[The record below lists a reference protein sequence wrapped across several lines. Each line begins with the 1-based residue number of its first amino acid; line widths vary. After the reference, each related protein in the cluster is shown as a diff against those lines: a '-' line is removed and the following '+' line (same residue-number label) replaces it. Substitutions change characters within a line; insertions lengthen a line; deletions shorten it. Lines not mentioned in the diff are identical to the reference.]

1 MQLSYHYSTTREN
14 YAYICSVMLD
24 ILAIHWNIDPVLLHL
39 GPISLRWYSLLF
51 VSGFIFGWYMV
62 RSFYRREGVDE
73 KLLDPL
79 LYTMLISVIVGARL
93 GHCIF
98 YDPQYYFGS
107 WQGFLEVFQPWQG
120 GLASHG
126 GAIGIIIGLLWYVNK
141 YGKKEGF
148 DFFWLADR
156 IVLVV
161 CFAGACIRL
170 GNFFN
175 SEIIGYNTT
184 LPWGIVFDRTGDPNP
199 KHPTMLYEALT
210 YLTMGVVMIWLYR
223 KKLDKLYRGELFGIF
238 LTFCFGMRGLLEF
251 TKAPS
256 VTVFTIG
263 DVVINMG
270 HLLSFPFAIAGIA
283 FWIWSVKRGV
293 PATIQRQPYRTPK
306 KA

>member
-1 MQLSYHYSTTREN
+1 
-14 YAYICSVMLD
+14 MLD
-24 ILAIHWNIDPVLLHL
+24 ILTIHWNVDPVLLHL

-51 VSGFIFGWYMV
+51 VSGFIFGWYMF

-107 WQGFLEVFQPWQG
+107 WQGFLEVFQPWKG

-126 GAIGIIIGLLWYVNK
+126 GAIGIILGLLWYTNK

-293 PATIQRQPYRTPK
+293 PAAIQRQPYRTPK

>member
-1 MQLSYHYSTTREN
+1 
-14 YAYICSVMLD
+14 MLD
-24 ILAIHWNIDPVLLHL
+24 ILTIHWNVDPVLLHL

-107 WQGFLEVFQPWQG
+107 WQGFLEVFQPWKG

-293 PATIQRQPYRTPK
+293 PAAIQRQPYRTPK

>member
-1 MQLSYHYSTTREN
+1 
-14 YAYICSVMLD
+14 MLD
-24 ILAIHWNIDPVLLHL
+24 ILAIHWNVDPVLLHL

-73 KLLDPL
+73 RLLDPL
-79 LYTMLISVIVGARL
+79 LYAMLISVIVGARL

-107 WQGFLEVFQPWQG
+107 WQGFLEVFQPWKG

-126 GAIGIIIGLLWYVNK
+126 GAIGIIIGLLWYTNK

-293 PATIQRQPYRTPK
+293 PAAIQRQPYRTPK

>member
-1 MQLSYHYSTTREN
+1 
-14 YAYICSVMLD
+14 MLD
-24 ILAIHWNIDPVLLHL
+24 ILAIHWNVDPVLLHL

-73 KLLDPL
+73 RLLDPL
-79 LYTMLISVIVGARL
+79 LYAMLISVIVGARL

-107 WQGFLEVFQPWQG
+107 WQGFLEVFQPWKG

-126 GAIGIIIGLLWYVNK
+126 GAIGIIIGLLWYTNK

>member
-1 MQLSYHYSTTREN
+1 
-14 YAYICSVMLD
+14 MLD
-24 ILAIHWNIDPVLLHL
+24 ILAIHWNVDPVLLHL

-62 RSFYRREGVDE
+62 RGFYRREGVDE
-73 KLLDPL
+73 RLLDPL
-79 LYTMLISVIVGARL
+79 LYAMLISVIVGARL

-107 WQGFLEVFQPWQG
+107 WQGFLEVFQPWKG

-126 GAIGIIIGLLWYVNK
+126 GAIGIIIGLLWYTNK

-161 CFAGACIRL
+161 GFAGACIRL

-293 PATIQRQPYRTPK
+293 PAAIQRQPYRTPK

>member
-1 MQLSYHYSTTREN
+1 
-14 YAYICSVMLD
+14 MLD

-107 WQGFLEVFQPWQG
+107 WQGFLEVFQPWKG

-283 FWIWSVKRGV
+283 FWIWSVRRGV

>member
-1 MQLSYHYSTTREN
+1 
-14 YAYICSVMLD
+14 MLD
-24 ILAIHWNIDPVLLHL
+24 ILAIHWNIDPVLFHL

-107 WQGFLEVFQPWQG
+107 WQGFLEVFQPWKG

>member
-1 MQLSYHYSTTREN
+1 M
-14 YAYICSVMLD
+14 
-24 ILAIHWNIDPVLLHL
+24 
-39 GPISLRWYSLLF
+39 
-51 VSGFIFGWYMV
+51 
-62 RSFYRREGVDE
+62 
-73 KLLDPL
+73 
-79 LYTMLISVIVGARL
+79 
-93 GHCIF
+93 
-98 YDPQYYFGS
+98 
-107 WQGFLEVFQPWQG
+107 FQPWKG

-270 HLLSFPFAIAGIA
+270 HLLSFPFAIAGIV

-293 PATIQRQPYRTPK
+293 PAAIQRQPYRTPK

>member
-1 MQLSYHYSTTREN
+1 
-14 YAYICSVMLD
+14 MLD
-24 ILAIHWNIDPVLLHL
+24 ILAIHWNVDPVLLHL

-107 WQGFLEVFQPWQG
+107 WQGFLEVFQPWKG

-126 GAIGIIIGLLWYVNK
+126 GAIGIIIGLLWYTNK

-283 FWIWSVKRGV
+283 FWIWSVRRGV

>member
-1 MQLSYHYSTTREN
+1 
-14 YAYICSVMLD
+14 MLD

-62 RSFYRREGVDE
+62 RGFYRREGVDE

-107 WQGFLEVFQPWQG
+107 WQGFLEVFQPWKG

>member
-1 MQLSYHYSTTREN
+1 
-14 YAYICSVMLD
+14 MLD

-107 WQGFLEVFQPWQG
+107 WQGFLEVFQPWKG

-184 LPWGIVFDRTGDPNP
+184 LPWGIVFERTGDPNP

>member
-1 MQLSYHYSTTREN
+1 
-14 YAYICSVMLD
+14 MLD

-62 RSFYRREGVDE
+62 RSFYRRAGVDE

-107 WQGFLEVFQPWQG
+107 WQGFLEVFQPWKG

>member
-1 MQLSYHYSTTREN
+1 M
-14 YAYICSVMLD
+14 
-24 ILAIHWNIDPVLLHL
+24 
-39 GPISLRWYSLLF
+39 
-51 VSGFIFGWYMV
+51 
-62 RSFYRREGVDE
+62 
-73 KLLDPL
+73 
-79 LYTMLISVIVGARL
+79 
-93 GHCIF
+93 
-98 YDPQYYFGS
+98 
-107 WQGFLEVFQPWQG
+107 
-120 GLASHG
+120 
-126 GAIGIIIGLLWYVNK
+126 LWYTNK

>member
-1 MQLSYHYSTTREN
+1 
-14 YAYICSVMLD
+14 MLD
-24 ILAIHWNIDPVLLHL
+24 ILTIHWNVDPVLLHL

-73 KLLDPL
+73 RLLDPL

-107 WQGFLEVFQPWQG
+107 WQGFLEVFQPWKG

-126 GAIGIIIGLLWYVNK
+126 GAIGIILGLLWYTNK

>member
-1 MQLSYHYSTTREN
+1 
-14 YAYICSVMLD
+14 MLD

-73 KLLDPL
+73 RLLDPL
-79 LYTMLISVIVGARL
+79 LYAMLISVIVGARL

-107 WQGFLEVFQPWQG
+107 WQGFLEVFQPWKG

>member
-1 MQLSYHYSTTREN
+1 
-14 YAYICSVMLD
+14 MLD

-107 WQGFLEVFQPWQG
+107 WQGFLEVFQPWKG

-126 GAIGIIIGLLWYVNK
+126 GAIGIIIGLLWYTNK

>member
-1 MQLSYHYSTTREN
+1 
-14 YAYICSVMLD
+14 MLD
-24 ILAIHWNIDPVLLHL
+24 ILTIHWNVDPVLLHL

-51 VSGFIFGWYMV
+51 VSGFIFGWYMF

-107 WQGFLEVFQPWQG
+107 WQGFLEVFQPWKG

-126 GAIGIIIGLLWYVNK
+126 GAIGIILGLLWYTNK

>member
-1 MQLSYHYSTTREN
+1 
-14 YAYICSVMLD
+14 MLD
-24 ILAIHWNIDPVLLHL
+24 ILTIHWNVDPVLLHL

-107 WQGFLEVFQPWQG
+107 WQGFLEVFQPWKG

-126 GAIGIIIGLLWYVNK
+126 GAIGIIIGIIWYVKK

-148 DFFWLADR
+148 DFFWIADR

-175 SEIIGYNTT
+175 SEIIGYNTN

-199 KHPTMLYEALT
+199 KHPTMLYEAFT
-210 YLTMGVVMIWLYR
+210 YLTMGIVMMWLYR
-223 KKLDKLYRGELFGIF
+223 KKLDKLYSGELFGIF
-238 LTFCFGMRGLLEF
+238 LTFCFGVRGLLEF

>member
-1 MQLSYHYSTTREN
+1 
-14 YAYICSVMLD
+14 MLD
-24 ILAIHWNIDPVLLHL
+24 ILAIHWNVDPVLLHL

-73 KLLDPL
+73 RLLDPL
-79 LYTMLISVIVGARL
+79 LYAMLISVIVGARL

-107 WQGFLEVFQPWQG
+107 WQGFLEVFQPWKG

-126 GAIGIIIGLLWYVNK
+126 GAIGIIIGLLWYTNK

-283 FWIWSVKRGV
+283 FWVWSVKRGV
-293 PATIQRQPYRTPK
+293 PAAIQRQPYRTPK

>member
-1 MQLSYHYSTTREN
+1 
-14 YAYICSVMLD
+14 MLD
-24 ILAIHWNIDPVLLHL
+24 ILTIHWNVDPVLLHL

-107 WQGFLEVFQPWQG
+107 WQGFLEVFQPWKG

-263 DVVINMG
+263 EVVINMG

>member
-1 MQLSYHYSTTREN
+1 
-14 YAYICSVMLD
+14 MLD

-107 WQGFLEVFQPWQG
+107 WQGFLEVFQPWKG

-126 GAIGIIIGLLWYVNK
+126 GAIGIIIGLLWYTNK

-283 FWIWSVKRGV
+283 FWIWSVRRGV

>member
-1 MQLSYHYSTTREN
+1 
-14 YAYICSVMLD
+14 MLD

-107 WQGFLEVFQPWQG
+107 WEGFLEVFQPWKG

>member
-1 MQLSYHYSTTREN
+1 M
-14 YAYICSVMLD
+14 
-24 ILAIHWNIDPVLLHL
+24 
-39 GPISLRWYSLLF
+39 
-51 VSGFIFGWYMV
+51 
-62 RSFYRREGVDE
+62 
-73 KLLDPL
+73 
-79 LYTMLISVIVGARL
+79 
-93 GHCIF
+93 
-98 YDPQYYFGS
+98 
-107 WQGFLEVFQPWQG
+107 
-120 GLASHG
+120 
-126 GAIGIIIGLLWYVNK
+126 NK

-238 LTFCFGMRGLLEF
+238 LTFCFGIRGLLEF

-270 HLLSFPFAIAGIA
+270 HLLSFPFASAGIA

-293 PATIQRQPYRTPK
+293 PAAIQRQP
-306 KA
+306 

>member
-1 MQLSYHYSTTREN
+1 
-14 YAYICSVMLD
+14 MLD

-73 KLLDPL
+73 RLLDPL
-79 LYTMLISVIVGARL
+79 LYAMLISVIVGARL

-107 WQGFLEVFQPWQG
+107 WQGFLEVFQPWKG

-126 GAIGIIIGLLWYVNK
+126 GAIGIIIGLLWYTNK

-293 PATIQRQPYRTPK
+293 PAAIQRQPYRTPK

>member
-1 MQLSYHYSTTREN
+1 
-14 YAYICSVMLD
+14 MLD

-107 WQGFLEVFQPWQG
+107 WQGFLEVFQPWKG

-238 LTFCFGMRGLLEF
+238 LTFCFGMRRLLEF

>member
-1 MQLSYHYSTTREN
+1 
-14 YAYICSVMLD
+14 MLD

-107 WQGFLEVFQPWQG
+107 WQGFLEVFQPWKG

-126 GAIGIIIGLLWYVNK
+126 GAIGIILGLLWYTNK

>member
-1 MQLSYHYSTTREN
+1 
-14 YAYICSVMLD
+14 MLD
-24 ILAIHWNIDPVLLHL
+24 ILTIHWNVDPVLLHL

-51 VSGFIFGWYMV
+51 VSGFIFGWYMI

-73 KLLDPL
+73 RLLDPL

-107 WQGFLEVFQPWQG
+107 WQGFLEVFQPWKG

>member
-1 MQLSYHYSTTREN
+1 MCIR
-14 YAYICSVMLD
+14 D
-24 ILAIHWNIDPVLLHL
+24 R
-39 GPISLRWYSLLF
+39 ISLRWYSLLF
-51 VSGFIFGWYMV
+51 VSGFIFGWYMF

-73 KLLDPL
+73 RLLDPL

-107 WQGFLEVFQPWQG
+107 WQGFLEVFQPWKG

-126 GAIGIIIGLLWYVNK
+126 GAIGIIIGIIWYVKK

-270 HLLSFPFAIAGIA
+270 HLLSFPFAIAGIV

-293 PATIQRQPYRTPK
+293 PAAIQRQPYRTPK

>member
-1 MQLSYHYSTTREN
+1 
-14 YAYICSVMLD
+14 MLD
-24 ILAIHWNIDPVLLHL
+24 ILALHWNVDPVLLHL

-107 WQGFLEVFQPWQG
+107 WQGFLEVFQPWKG

>member
-1 MQLSYHYSTTREN
+1 
-14 YAYICSVMLD
+14 MLD
-24 ILAIHWNIDPVLLHL
+24 ILTIHWNVDPVLLHL

-51 VSGFIFGWYMV
+51 VSGFIFGWYMF

-107 WQGFLEVFQPWQG
+107 WQGFLEVFQPWKG

>member
-1 MQLSYHYSTTREN
+1 MVFPAVVAGVHFRMVPGRQF
-14 YAYICSVMLD
+14 
-24 ILAIHWNIDPVLLHL
+24 HW
-39 GPISLRWYSLLF
+39 G
-51 VSGFIFGWYMV
+51 GGWYMV

-107 WQGFLEVFQPWQG
+107 WQGFLEVFQPWKG

-126 GAIGIIIGLLWYVNK
+126 GAIGIILGLLWYTNK

-251 TKAPS
+251 TTAPS

-270 HLLSFPFAIAGIA
+270 PLLSFPFAIAGIV

-293 PATIQRQPYRTPK
+293 PAAIQRQPYRTPK